1 MFKPGDIFLI
11 VLVSLLIG
19 GLIALSRAKKRG

>member
-1 MFKPGDIFLI
+1 MFKPGDIVLI

-19 GLIALSRAKKRG
+19 GLIALSRAKKRK